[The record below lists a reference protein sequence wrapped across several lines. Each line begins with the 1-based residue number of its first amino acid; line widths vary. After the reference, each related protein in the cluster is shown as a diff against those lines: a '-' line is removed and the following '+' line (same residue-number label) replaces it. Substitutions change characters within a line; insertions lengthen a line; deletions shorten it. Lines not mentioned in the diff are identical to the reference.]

1 LLKKKCPR
9 PGEGSSRRNASLG
22 DFGSDLW
29 PGTAE
34 NPGGGLEGGE
44 GRVYRNKR
52 FGKVFISLSRSEIE
66 GKVIGALFPFD
77 RPH

>member
-1 LLKKKCPR
+1 VFALLKKKCPR

-44 GRVYRNKR
+44 
-52 FGKVFISLSRSEIE
+52 FGKAESTATE
-66 GKVIGALFPFD
+66 GSG
-77 RPH
+77 R